1 VATGTGTS
9 LLAQAAEF
17 TRLLAGYSG
26 CGATEACQLAVRVR
40 VRVVDSESEGP
51 GVRHGTE

>member
-26 CGATEACQLAVRVR
+26 CGATEACQLAVRV
-40 VRVVDSESEGP
+40 VDSESGGP
-51 GVRHGTE
+51 GACHGAE